1 MNLFLSATATPS
13 TKECDFIVIGG
24 GTGGLALATRLAEIE
39 SWEVCVVERGP
50 KEGPMPG
57 WSTNSYKWTSP
68 HDPVWLTEPTLR
80 TMETVHQVTKN
91 VNKDGRIIYIPRWRG
106 RGGTSRVYGSIVRR
120 PSPEVLKLWPEG
132 WKHDELLPYY
142 KKSEDHYCHYD
153 TEQSSDITPADCKYW
168 HGKGGPMQVNPLL
181 KEVFA
186 AFPKA
191 MTPVCEDKNMSW
203 GGYAGDYNGPLNAR
217 ASCSTFQQFK
227 DRTNEKYYPT
237 ETARKDRAAKTARGS
252 SYTGYFK
259 YSKRQPTIIFNAP
272 VTKILFDDTP
282 TAIGVVYLDST
293 TGKTQEL
300 RARMEVILAGGA
312 FDTPHLLQVSG
323 VGPRDLLDKIKV
335 PLVVE
340 NPYVG
345 EHLWDHIS
353 VPYVLKLSDAADNL
367 PESVNI
373 DGTEH
378 KNTAALFSINGPF
391 SWILHLRSDVKERQP
406 QNMTDVQL
414 YVMGNSSLFDET
426 EALCTTSSKT
436 GTDTSDGS
444 REGTI
449 RIIDQWPEYR
459 GSVKAQ
465 TSSIFDKPVLDYG
478 WDYKL
483 DNKVSPNFTKVAKVV
498 RSQIRLLREIFFGEK
513 ASEVS
518 KTFQGLVLDEVEP
531 GLDKVTDEELDVWMR
546 GMFVSALH
554 PACTCKMP
562 DCVDEFLRVKGVS
575 NLRICDTSAFATQI
589 DGNPVATIFAMSEKL
604 ADMLKKKYLD
614 DLDEKSCTK
623 TKGKKSNLI
632 EADSSD
638 SNDNCFD

>member
-1 MNLFLSATATPS
+1 M
-13 TKECDFIVIGG
+13 
-24 GTGGLALATRLAEIE
+24 
-39 SWEVCVVERGP
+39 
-50 KEGPMPG
+50 
-57 WSTNSYKWTSP
+57 
-68 HDPVWLTEPTLR
+68 
-80 TMETVHQVTKN
+80 
-91 VNKDGRIIYIPRWRG
+91 
-106 RGGTSRVYGSIVRR
+106 
-120 PSPEVLKLWPEG
+120 
-132 WKHDELLPYY
+132 
-142 KKSEDHYCHYD
+142 
-153 TEQSSDITPADCKYW
+153 
-168 HGKGGPMQVNPLL
+168 
-181 KEVFA
+181 
-186 AFPKA
+186 
-191 MTPVCEDKNMSW
+191 
-203 GGYAGDYNGPLNAR
+203 
-217 ASCSTFQQFK
+217 
-227 DRTNEKYYPT
+227 
-237 ETARKDRAAKTARGS
+237 
-252 SYTGYFK
+252 
-259 YSKRQPTIIFNAP
+259 
-272 VTKILFDDTP
+272 
-282 TAIGVVYLDST
+282 VYLDST

-300 RARMEVILAGGA
+300 RARKEVILAGGA

-323 VGPRDLLDKIKV
+323 VGPRVLLDKIKV

-378 KNTAALFSINGPF
+378 KDTATLFSINGPF

-406 QNMTDVQL
+406 QSMTDVQL

-426 EALCTTSSKT
+426 EVLCTTSSKT

-483 DNKVSPNFTKVAKVV
+483 DNKVSLNFKKVAKVV

-518 KTFQGLVLDEVEP
+518 ETFQGLVLDEVEP

-546 GMFVSALH
+546 GMLVSALH

>member
-1 MNLFLSATATPS
+1 M
-13 TKECDFIVIGG
+13 
-24 GTGGLALATRLAEIE
+24 
-39 SWEVCVVERGP
+39 
-50 KEGPMPG
+50 
-57 WSTNSYKWTSP
+57 
-68 HDPVWLTEPTLR
+68 
-80 TMETVHQVTKN
+80 
-91 VNKDGRIIYIPRWRG
+91 
-106 RGGTSRVYGSIVRR
+106 
-120 PSPEVLKLWPEG
+120 
-132 WKHDELLPYY
+132 
-142 KKSEDHYCHYD
+142 
-153 TEQSSDITPADCKYW
+153 
-168 HGKGGPMQVNPLL
+168 
-181 KEVFA
+181 
-186 AFPKA
+186 
-191 MTPVCEDKNMSW
+191 
-203 GGYAGDYNGPLNAR
+203 
-217 ASCSTFQQFK
+217 
-227 DRTNEKYYPT
+227 
-237 ETARKDRAAKTARGS
+237 
-252 SYTGYFK
+252 
-259 YSKRQPTIIFNAP
+259 
-272 VTKILFDDTP
+272 
-282 TAIGVVYLDST
+282 
-293 TGKTQEL
+293 
-300 RARMEVILAGGA
+300 ILAGGA

-373 DGTEH
+373 DGTEY
-378 KNTAALFSINGPF
+378 KDTAALFYINGPF
-391 SWILHLRSDVKERQP
+391 SWILHLRSNVKRQP
-406 QNMTDVQL
+406 QDMTDVQL
-414 YVMGNSSLFDET
+414 YVMGNSRLFDET

-436 GTDTSDGS
+436 GTDPTDGS

-459 GSVKAQ
+459 GSVIAQ

-483 DNKVSPNFTKVAKVV
+483 DNEVSPKFKNVAKVV
-498 RSQIRLLREIFFGEK
+498 RNQIRLLRKIFFCEN

-518 KTFQGLVLDEVEP
+518 ETFQGLVLDEVEP
-531 GLDKVTDEELDVWMR
+531 GRDKVTDEELDVWMR

-604 ADMLKKKYLD
+604 ADMLKKKYPD
-614 DLDEKSCTK
+614 DLDEKSCAK
-623 TKGKKSNLI
+623 TKGKKSNLT

-638 SNDNCFD
+638 SSDNCFH

>member
-1 MNLFLSATATPS
+1 MDTVKP
-13 TKECDFIVIGG
+13 DV
-24 GTGGLALATRLAEIE
+24 TR
-39 SWEVCVVERGP
+39 
-50 KEGPMPG
+50 
-57 WSTNSYKWTSP
+57 
-68 HDPVWLTEPTLR
+68 
-80 TMETVHQVTKN
+80 N

-106 RGGTSRVYGSIVRR
+106 GGGMSRVYGSIVRR

-132 WKHDELLPYY
+132 WKHDDLLPYY

-153 TEQSSDITPADCKYW
+153 TEQSSDITTADCKYW

-181 KEVFA
+181 KEVLS

-191 MTPVCEDKNMSW
+191 MKTVCEDKNMPW
-203 GGYAGDYNGPLNAR
+203 GGYVGDYNGPLNAC

-227 DRTNEKYYPT
+227 DRTNKNYHPT

-259 YSKRQPTIIFNAP
+259 YNKRQPTIIFNAP
-272 VTKILFDDTP
+272 VTKILFDDAL
-282 TAIGVVYLDST
+282 TAMGVVYLDST

-300 RARMEVILAGGA
+300 WARKEVILAGGA
-312 FDTPHLLQVSG
+312 VDTLHLLQVSG

-373 DGTEH
+373 DGTEY
-378 KNTAALFSINGPF
+378 KDTAALFYINGPF
-391 SWILHLRSDVKERQP
+391 SWILHVCSNVKRQP
-406 QNMTDVQL
+406 QDMTDVQL
-414 YVMGNSSLFDET
+414 YVMGNSRLFDET
-426 EALCTTSSKT
+426 EALCTTNSKT
-436 GTDTSDGS
+436 GTDPTDGS

-449 RIIDQWPEYR
+449 RIIDQWPEYW
-459 GSVKAQ
+459 GSVIAQ

-483 DNKVSPNFTKVAKVV
+483 DNEVSPKFKNVAKVV
-498 RSQIRLLREIFFGEK
+498 RNQIRLLRKIFFCEN

-518 KTFQGLVLDEVEP
+518 ETFQGLVLDEVEP
-531 GLDKVTDEELDVWMR
+531 GRDKVTDEELDFWMR

-604 ADMLKKKYLD
+604 ADMLKKKYPD
-614 DLDEKSCTK
+614 DLDEKSCAK

-638 SNDNCFD
+638 SSDNCFD